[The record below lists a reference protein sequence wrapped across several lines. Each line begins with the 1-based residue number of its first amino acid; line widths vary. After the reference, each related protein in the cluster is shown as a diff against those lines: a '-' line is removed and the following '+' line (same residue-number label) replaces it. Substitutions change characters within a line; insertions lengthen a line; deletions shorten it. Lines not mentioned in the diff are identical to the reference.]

1 MPCGRLVPQS
11 LKTHKQTKKTQT
23 NNTVSGGGG
32 SPAVTRTAAASVVT
46 SPPCR
51 VSVDGQDNSRDVPG
65 PTGDARPLTFVPLAV
80 NLRDH
85 VTPEGA

>member
-11 LKTHKQTKKTQT
+11 LKTHKQKNK
-23 NNTVSGGGG
+23 NNTVSGGGS

-46 SPPCR
+46 SQPCR
-51 VSVDGQDNSRDVPG
+51 VTVDGQDNSRDVPG
-65 PTGDARPLTFVPLAV
+65 PTGDARFVPLVV